1 MIDHHLKIYYWQPGE
16 IGPPR
21 ISFLHELFIT
31 QLQIQDVAVKSVVP
45 RLLLLYLLSSH
56 ILHILHLHFPP
67 FFTIL
72 YSHLSPL
79 WYPYP
84 DSHFIQM
91 LDKTFFQKI
100 NNRWNIF
107 LILSQLMTFTCYCR
121 FSEWSTQERKG
132 KKIPSYMFLKYHKRN
147 NVWISQP
154 WIVRNCKAIV

>member
-1 MIDHHLKIYYWQPGE
+1 MKLVLHASVSCTNYLSRNYRYKTWQQKASFPDFSSFTSSHHTFF
-16 IGPPR
+16 
-21 ISFLHELFIT
+21 ISFT
-31 QLQIQDVAVKSVVP
+31 ST
-45 RLLLLYLLSSH
+45 S
-56 ILHILHLHFPP
+56 LHFSP
-67 FFTIL
+67 FCFPSCPHMI
-72 YSHLSPL
+72 S
-79 WYPYP
+79 YP

-91 LDKTFFQKI
+91 LDKIFFQKI
-100 NNRWNIF
+100 NKRWNIF